1 MVEWQAERSQRNV
14 EVPTTIVA
22 HLAPDLDCIA
32 AIWIFKRFGGA
43 HDYQV
48 RFVPAGTT
56 LNNLPADSDPH
67 VIHVDTGLGRFDHH
81 QRHVRTLSAAELVRR
96 SLVGH
101 DVALERMIRQVTLID
116 NALTSE
122 QASCDLGML
131 ADSFNILFEH
141 DPDKVVELMLPNLDA
156 WYAHEV
162 RQVQLGEA
170 FASRIEFHTP
180 WGRGIAMQ
188 GPYGGSSAMAYRAGA
203 VLAVYR
209 EERHNWMG
217 IAAQSRSSVDLTPL
231 AEALAQVD
239 PHADWYL
246 HPSKRLL
253 LCGTDKA
260 PAKRLSALD
269 MRGLITVIE
278 GLHPAVR

>member
-1 MVEWQAERSQRNV
+1 M
-14 EVPTTIVA
+14 
-22 HLAPDLDCIA
+22 
-32 AIWIFKRFGGA
+32 
-43 HDYQV
+43 
-48 RFVPAGTT
+48 
-56 LNNLPADSDPH
+56 
-67 VIHVDTGLGRFDHH
+67 
-81 QRHVRTLSAAELVRR
+81 
-96 SLVGH
+96 
-101 DVALERMIRQVTLID
+101 
-116 NALTSE
+116 
-122 QASCDLGML
+122 
-131 ADSFNILFEH
+131 
-141 DPDKVVELMLPNLDA
+141 
-156 WYAHEV
+156 
-162 RQVQLGEA
+162 
-170 FASRIEFHTP
+170 TP
-180 WGRGIAMQ
+180 GF
-188 GPYGGSSAMAYRAGA
+188 GGSSVMAYRAGA

-278 GLHPAVR
+278 GLHLAVR

>member
-1 MVEWQAERSQRNV
+1 
-14 EVPTTIVA
+14 
-22 HLAPDLDCIA
+22 
-32 AIWIFKRFGGA
+32 
-43 HDYQV
+43 
-48 RFVPAGTT
+48 
-56 LNNLPADSDPH
+56 
-67 VIHVDTGLGRFDHH
+67 
-81 QRHVRTLSAAELVRR
+81 
-96 SLVGH
+96 
-101 DVALERMIRQVTLID
+101 VALERMIRQVTLID
-116 NALTSE
+116 NALPSE
-122 QASCDLGML
+122 QTSCDLGML

-188 GPYGGSSAMAYRAGA
+188 GPYGGSSVMAYRAGA

-217 IAAQSRSSVDLTPL
+217 VAAQSRSSVDLTPL
-231 AEALAQVD
+231 ADALAQVD
-239 PHADWYL
+239 PLADWYL

-269 MRGLITVIE
+269 MRGLITIIE
-278 GLHPAVR
+278 GLHLAVR